1 MDKIP
6 LIDLHI
12 HSKYS
17 DGTFTPEEIVKEAKR
32 RNIEMI
38 ALTDHNTLAGIP
50 DFRKACKKYNQKAL
64 AGIEISTS
72 YKNKEVHLLG
82 YFPLNDDLRNKKY
95 SLLKKILKEYKGLK
109 QKQNEAILQKIIDV
123 GRYDISI
130 PDFYKYVKSISVD
143 DNYNRVHI
151 AKYMVYKG
159 LVDSIDDAFDY
170 IGEGCDFYVEKETVT
185 LGKAIKAIRA
195 AGGISVI
202 AHLGEYDFSS
212 DEMTMFFNYCRNNS
226 VHGFECFHPSH
237 TKIDLDNIVDN
248 TLYMIDNSSTK
259 YNFLLT
265 AGSDFHGKN
274 KKNILGETCI
284 CKLDERLIRVM
295 NLSYL
300 KTFKI
305 LEERLCI

>member
-1 MDKIP
+1 
-6 LIDLHI
+6 
-12 HSKYS
+12 
-17 DGTFTPEEIVKEAKR
+17 
-32 RNIEMI
+32 
-38 ALTDHNTLAGIP
+38 
-50 DFRKACKKYNQKAL
+50 
-64 AGIEISTS
+64 
-72 YKNKEVHLLG
+72 
-82 YFPLNDDLRNKKY
+82 
-95 SLLKKILKEYKGLK
+95 
-109 QKQNEAILQKIIDV
+109 
-123 GRYDISI
+123 
-130 PDFYKYVKSISVD
+130 
-143 DNYNRVHI
+143 
-151 AKYMVYKG
+151 
-159 LVDSIDDAFDY
+159 VDSIDDAFDY
-170 IGEGCDFYVEKETVT
+170 IGEGCDFYVEKETVI